1 MRTHTQI
8 LAMIATAGLALSGC
22 GEKKE
27 EETSEESTT
36 GTPASGGGGGG
47 TSTDKVAAADDVSDL
62 QLTAAFALK
71 LPAALSGEEAGASLL
86 QAGAKKSQEACQ
98 IGQTVRESVRS
109 IESIGNFF
117 CHLEVEKDKIV
128 FGKKFLINT
137 NGVEFAKIFVDNS
150 QAAAGKI
157 TIGFCSKH
165 GSDESNKELIVID
178 GLTDAGPK
186 GASYNM
192 GTSVYEDKEQSWQQ
206 ETAFDMSSAGLMNL
220 ITSQLHT
227 HDGNT
232 FRRKVELAITEAG
245 LTTAKLAARGSWQ
258 GNAFTERGAAM
269 FNGSFGSAIYQNA
282 GSHQGQ
288 EFSFSRRAYFSEA
301 GDVLT
306 AADLPSSVIPQVTD
320 VPAFLADDFSPSM
333 PEGWVQQGCPDY
345 DDVVDLDPE
354 SAAHQA
360 CDNNQDDQRDCWDQ
374 EKFQQGSENV
384 TIE

>member
-1 MRTHTQI
+1 MRTHSRI
-8 LAMIATAGLALSGC
+8 LATIATAGLMLSGC

-27 EETSEESTT
+27 DEATSEES
-36 GTPASGGGGGG
+36 GGSVAGGGGGGG
-47 TSTDKVAAADDVSDL
+47 TADNKVAAADDVSDL

-71 LPAALSGEEAGASLL
+71 LPAALSGEQAGASLL

-98 IGQTVRESVRS
+98 IGQTVKESVRS

-117 CHLEVEKDKIV
+117 CHLEVEKEKLT

-137 NGVEFAKIFVDNS
+137 NGQEFAKIFVDNS

-165 GSDESNKELIVID
+165 GSDETNKELIVID

-186 GASYNM
+186 GASFNM
-192 GTSVYEDKEQSWQQ
+192 GTSMYEGKAQSWQQ

-258 GNAFTERGAAM
+258 GNNFTERGAAI

-306 AADLPSSVIPQVTD
+306 ADDVPASVISQVTD
-320 VPAFLADDFSPSM
+320 VPAFLAEDFSPTM

-360 CDNNQDDQRDCWDQ
+360 CDNNMDDHRDCWDQ
-374 EKFQQGSENV
+374 EKFQQGSENLP
-384 TIE
+384 ID